1 MIHDWIKYEA
11 YRMKLMQPIKSKF
24 SSIDSDTFYDLF
36 QEAYLEKYPV
46 FESNFDSRKSN
57 NELGY
62 LYKLVINKINELLIK
77 QINVH
82 AIIENQG
89 YADYEDLESEADQTA
104 ISFAEFLFKVVTQRG
119 GLISADI
126 ENGIIVKM
134 HKKNVTPLIKQEAWA
149 QKQPI
154 TEEILNYLSEKVNS
168 DVESEQFYDWIEPT
182 SIVRLKSW
190 VGCS

>member
-11 YRMKLMQPIKSKF
+11 YRVKLMQPIKSKY
-24 SSIDSDTFYDLF
+24 SSIDGDTFYDLF

-46 FESNFDSRKSN
+46 FESNFDSNKSK

-62 LYKLVINKINELLIK
+62 LYRLVRNKINDLLKK
-77 QINVH
+77 QKNVH
-82 AIIENQG
+82 ALIEIHG
-89 YADYEDLESEADQTA
+89 DDDYADLESVADHTA
-104 ISFAEFLFKVVTQRG
+104 NTFAEFLFKVVTQRS
-119 GLISADI
+119 GLKSADT
-126 ENGIIVKM
+126 ENGIIVNKY
-134 HKKNVTPLIKQEAWA
+134 KKNVTPLIKLEAWA

-154 TEEILNYLSEKVNS
+154 TEEVLNYLAEKVTS